1 MGIKALLLGLVYGR
15 KSKERRVKK
24 QRGATALSRC
34 SSGYGT
40 KYLQLAGAT
49 STCRPIAQIEMQKTS
64 QNKPSKP
71 TAEQEWSVEIDMG
84 DGNLA
89 SRRNPITEHG
99 QRLSDSYISKMPN
112 LQKPRGQNACG
123 ERAEKDK
130 AAKNNADRNNAERNN
145 AEAKGAQ
152 KEEPAALQPQAR
164 QLSAGAA
171 RLIAKRRAMMEGQDQ
186 AGSFKFPRQDQD
198 PTESS

>member
-1 MGIKALLLGLVYGR
+1 MAQNISSSLAPPPRAGRSRPNIDKAV
-15 KSKERRVKK
+15 
-24 QRGATALSRC
+24 AAL
-34 SSGYGT
+34 
-40 KYLQLAGAT
+40 
-49 STCRPIAQIEMQKTS
+49 IAQIEMQKTS